1 MTIEIIYC
9 TGDVFSDK
17 LKKLT
22 SSNKISHIPIVKN
35 KIPIGIIYIVDIV
48 NILIEKNIIL
58 KLNVKNFISG

>member
-1 MTIEIIYC
+1 ME
-9 TGDVFSDK
+9 
-17 LKKLT
+17 LM

-35 KIPIGIIYIVDIV
+35 KIPIGIVYIVDIV